1 MLEMRN
7 TALLYQKLSSSLA
20 TSIYGH
26 EDIKR
31 GLLLQLI
38 GGVHKQTADGGS
50 IRGDINICIVGDP
63 STAKSQFLKYINSI
77 SPRSVYT
84 SGKSSSAAGL
94 TVGVGRDVETGE
106 MCLEAGALMLSD
118 NGICCIDEFDKM
130 DYADQVA
137 IHEVSNISYEYPTG
151 HGAADDLDHQGGHHG
166 HAERARVDPGG
177 GQPHRRTLRP
187 QQESEGEHQSDCA
200 ADVAFRP
207 LLRYSGRVRRRHR
220 PPHRQPHHQDAASGR
235 RVGLDGDSQAG
246 AAARRP
252 FSPPSRS
259 STTWSSRGSSTRVGL
274 LMTKDAVISPE
285 AQEMLVDCY
294 RILRQDDAVGSRT
307 QTAYRITVRQ
317 LESLIRLSEALA
329 RLQLDNQVR
338 PSYVK
343 EAFRLLR
350 QSIIHVES
358 ADVNLDE
365 PDEWMVEEE
374 EKEEPEKRSV
384 HLTYEEYKNI
394 ANMIVVLI
402 RSEKEH
408 ERAET
413 GNEDTKGVKLGFA
426 VSSVLRAL
434 HIEDPEEM
442 MFKKKVVK
450 MVIKRLITKDHVL
463 ITTCDIANL
472 EEDDWLID
480 VHPNYVME

>member
-1 MLEMRN
+1 
-7 TALLYQKLSSSLA
+7 
-20 TSIYGH
+20 
-26 EDIKR
+26 
-31 GLLLQLI
+31 
-38 GGVHKQTADGGS
+38 
-50 IRGDINICIVGDP
+50 
-63 STAKSQFLKYINSI
+63 
-77 SPRSVYT
+77 
-84 SGKSSSAAGL
+84 
-94 TVGVGRDVETGE
+94 
-106 MCLEAGALMLSD
+106 
-118 NGICCIDEFDKM
+118 
-130 DYADQVA
+130 
-137 IHEVSNISYEYPTG
+137 
-151 HGAADDLDHQGGHHG
+151 
-166 HAERARVDPGG
+166 
-177 GQPHRRTLRP
+177 
-187 QQESEGEHQSDCA
+187 
-200 ADVAFRP
+200 
-207 LLRYSGRVRRRHR
+207 
-220 PPHRQPHHQDAASGR
+220 
-235 RVGLDGDSQAG
+235 
-246 AAARRP
+246 
-252 FSPPSRS
+252 
-259 STTWSSRGSSTRVGL
+259 
-274 LMTKDAVISPE
+274 MTKDAVISPE

-442 MFKKKVVK
+442 MF
-450 MVIKRLITKDHVL
+450 
-463 ITTCDIANL
+463 
-472 EEDDWLID
+472 
-480 VHPNYVME
+480 

>member
-1 MLEMRN
+1 M
-7 TALLYQKLSSSLA
+7 
-20 TSIYGH
+20 
-26 EDIKR
+26 
-31 GLLLQLI
+31 
-38 GGVHKQTADGGS
+38 
-50 IRGDINICIVGDP
+50 
-63 STAKSQFLKYINSI
+63 
-77 SPRSVYT
+77 
-84 SGKSSSAAGL
+84 
-94 TVGVGRDVETGE
+94 
-106 MCLEAGALMLSD
+106 
-118 NGICCIDEFDKM
+118 
-130 DYADQVA
+130 
-137 IHEVSNISYEYPTG
+137 
-151 HGAADDLDHQGGHHG
+151 
-166 HAERARVDPGG
+166 
-177 GQPHRRTLRP
+177 
-187 QQESEGEHQSDCA
+187 
-200 ADVAFRP
+200 
-207 LLRYSGRVRRRHR
+207 
-220 PPHRQPHHQDAASGR
+220 
-235 RVGLDGDSQAG
+235 
-246 AAARRP
+246 
-252 FSPPSRS
+252 
-259 STTWSSRGSSTRVGL
+259 
-274 LMTKDAVISPE
+274 
-285 AQEMLVDCY
+285 
-294 RILRQDDAVGSRT
+294 
-307 QTAYRITVRQ
+307 
-317 LESLIRLSEALA
+317 
-329 RLQLDNQVR
+329 
-338 PSYVK
+338 K

-450 MVIKRLITKDHVL
+450 MVLKPAHYQGPRVV
-463 ITTCDIANL
+463 TTCDIANL

>member
-1 MLEMRN
+1 
-7 TALLYQKLSSSLA
+7 
-20 TSIYGH
+20 
-26 EDIKR
+26 
-31 GLLLQLI
+31 
-38 GGVHKQTADGGS
+38 
-50 IRGDINICIVGDP
+50 
-63 STAKSQFLKYINSI
+63 
-77 SPRSVYT
+77 
-84 SGKSSSAAGL
+84 
-94 TVGVGRDVETGE
+94 
-106 MCLEAGALMLSD
+106 
-118 NGICCIDEFDKM
+118 
-130 DYADQVA
+130 
-137 IHEVSNISYEYPTG
+137 
-151 HGAADDLDHQGGHHG
+151 
-166 HAERARVDPGG
+166 
-177 GQPHRRTLRP
+177 
-187 QQESEGEHQSDCA
+187 
-200 ADVAFRP
+200 
-207 LLRYSGRVRRRHR
+207 
-220 PPHRQPHHQDAASGR
+220 
-235 RVGLDGDSQAG
+235 
-246 AAARRP
+246 
-252 FSPPSRS
+252 
-259 STTWSSRGSSTRVGL
+259 
-274 LMTKDAVISPE
+274 
-285 AQEMLVDCY
+285 MLVDCY

-374 EKEEPEKRSV
+374 KEEPEKRSV

-413 GNEDTKGVKLGFA
+413 GNEEPKGVKLGFA

-463 ITTCDIANL
+463 ITSDIANL

>member
-1 MLEMRN
+1 
-7 TALLYQKLSSSLA
+7 
-20 TSIYGH
+20 
-26 EDIKR
+26 
-31 GLLLQLI
+31 
-38 GGVHKQTADGGS
+38 
-50 IRGDINICIVGDP
+50 
-63 STAKSQFLKYINSI
+63 
-77 SPRSVYT
+77 
-84 SGKSSSAAGL
+84 
-94 TVGVGRDVETGE
+94 
-106 MCLEAGALMLSD
+106 
-118 NGICCIDEFDKM
+118 
-130 DYADQVA
+130 
-137 IHEVSNISYEYPTG
+137 
-151 HGAADDLDHQGGHHG
+151 
-166 HAERARVDPGG
+166 
-177 GQPHRRTLRP
+177 
-187 QQESEGEHQSDCA
+187 
-200 ADVAFRP
+200 
-207 LLRYSGRVRRRHR
+207 
-220 PPHRQPHHQDAASGR
+220 
-235 RVGLDGDSQAG
+235 
-246 AAARRP
+246 
-252 FSPPSRS
+252 
-259 STTWSSRGSSTRVGL
+259 
-274 LMTKDAVISPE
+274 
-285 AQEMLVDCY
+285 MLVDCY

-365 PDEWMVEEE
+365 SDEWMVEEE

-413 GNEDTKGVKLGFA
+413 GNEETKGVKLGFA

-450 MVIKRLITKDHVL
+450 MVIKRLIIKDHVL

-472 EEDDWLID
+472 EEEDWLID

>member
-1 MLEMRN
+1 
-7 TALLYQKLSSSLA
+7 
-20 TSIYGH
+20 
-26 EDIKR
+26 
-31 GLLLQLI
+31 
-38 GGVHKQTADGGS
+38 
-50 IRGDINICIVGDP
+50 
-63 STAKSQFLKYINSI
+63 
-77 SPRSVYT
+77 
-84 SGKSSSAAGL
+84 
-94 TVGVGRDVETGE
+94 
-106 MCLEAGALMLSD
+106 
-118 NGICCIDEFDKM
+118 
-130 DYADQVA
+130 
-137 IHEVSNISYEYPTG
+137 
-151 HGAADDLDHQGGHHG
+151 
-166 HAERARVDPGG
+166 
-177 GQPHRRTLRP
+177 
-187 QQESEGEHQSDCA
+187 
-200 ADVAFRP
+200 
-207 LLRYSGRVRRRHR
+207 
-220 PPHRQPHHQDAASGR
+220 
-235 RVGLDGDSQAG
+235 
-246 AAARRP
+246 
-252 FSPPSRS
+252 
-259 STTWSSRGSSTRVGL
+259 
-274 LMTKDAVISPE
+274 MTKDAVISPE

-365 PDEWMVEEE
+365 PAEWMVEEE

>member
-1 MLEMRN
+1 MSVKKIEADVIILGGGSAGTFAAIKAKETNPNCRVVVVDKGPIETSGAIGRGMDALNIVSVPGYGTPEDVVEALTKVTEGIIDQECAYVLGRDSLPIIKDLERYTDRKPGDLFPLDKN
-7 TALLYQKLSSSLA
+7 GNYKCSFLHPTNKALYLA
-20 TSIYGH
+20 MDG

-137 IHEVSNISYEYPTG
+137 IHEVSNISYEYPKG

-207 LLRYSGRVRRRHR
+207 LLRHSGRVRRRHR

-235 RVGLDGDSQAG
+235 RVGLDGGSQAG

-259 STTWSSRGSSTRVGL
+259 STT
-274 LMTKDAVISPE
+274 
-285 AQEMLVDCY
+285 
-294 RILRQDDAVGSRT
+294 
-307 QTAYRITVRQ
+307 
-317 LESLIRLSEALA
+317 
-329 RLQLDNQVR
+329 
-338 PSYVK
+338 
-343 EAFRLLR
+343 
-350 QSIIHVES
+350 
-358 ADVNLDE
+358 
-365 PDEWMVEEE
+365 
-374 EKEEPEKRSV
+374 
-384 HLTYEEYKNI
+384 
-394 ANMIVVLI
+394 
-402 RSEKEH
+402 
-408 ERAET
+408 
-413 GNEDTKGVKLGFA
+413 
-426 VSSVLRAL
+426 
-434 HIEDPEEM
+434 
-442 MFKKKVVK
+442 
-450 MVIKRLITKDHVL
+450 
-463 ITTCDIANL
+463 
-472 EEDDWLID
+472 
-480 VHPNYVME
+480 

>member
-1 MLEMRN
+1 
-7 TALLYQKLSSSLA
+7 
-20 TSIYGH
+20 
-26 EDIKR
+26 
-31 GLLLQLI
+31 
-38 GGVHKQTADGGS
+38 
-50 IRGDINICIVGDP
+50 
-63 STAKSQFLKYINSI
+63 
-77 SPRSVYT
+77 
-84 SGKSSSAAGL
+84 
-94 TVGVGRDVETGE
+94 
-106 MCLEAGALMLSD
+106 
-118 NGICCIDEFDKM
+118 
-130 DYADQVA
+130 
-137 IHEVSNISYEYPTG
+137 
-151 HGAADDLDHQGGHHG
+151 
-166 HAERARVDPGG
+166 
-177 GQPHRRTLRP
+177 
-187 QQESEGEHQSDCA
+187 
-200 ADVAFRP
+200 
-207 LLRYSGRVRRRHR
+207 
-220 PPHRQPHHQDAASGR
+220 
-235 RVGLDGDSQAG
+235 
-246 AAARRP
+246 
-252 FSPPSRS
+252 
-259 STTWSSRGSSTRVGL
+259 
-274 LMTKDAVISPE
+274 
-285 AQEMLVDCY
+285 MLVDCY

-374 EKEEPEKRSV
+374 KEEPEKRSV

-413 GNEDTKGVKLGFA
+413 GNEEPKGVKLGFA

-463 ITTCDIANL
+463 ITCDIANL